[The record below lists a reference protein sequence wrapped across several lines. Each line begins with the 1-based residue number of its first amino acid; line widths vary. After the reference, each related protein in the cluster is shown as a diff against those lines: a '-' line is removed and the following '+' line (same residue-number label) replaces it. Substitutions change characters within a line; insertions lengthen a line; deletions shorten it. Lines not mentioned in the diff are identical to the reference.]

1 MDQGVFLFTDASVEY
16 PTMLTHPNIDPVAI
30 SLGPVAIHWYGLT
43 YLIGFAGAWWLG
55 TRRIN
60 KAYGW
65 TREEL
70 TDFIFYGALGA
81 ILGGRMGYMLIY
93 GWERWSENPLLIFR
107 IWEGGMS
114 FHGGLIGVMI
124 AFWLFARATN
134 RTWMQVGDFVAPG
147 VFVPIFTVRIGNFIN
162 GELWGRVTDVPWG
175 MVFRG
180 AGPDPRH
187 PSQLYEAGLE
197 GLALGL
203 ILWWY
208 SSKARPRGAVMAM
221 FGLLYAT
228 ARFIVEFAREPDAH
242 MGYVA
247 FNWMTTGQVLSI
259 IMALAS
265 IAVLVWAYTRPNPPM
280 SMKEN

>member
-1 MDQGVFLFTDASVEY
+1 
-16 PTMLTHPNIDPVAI
+16 MLTHPNFDPVAI

-55 TRRIN
+55 TRRAN

-65 TREEL
+65 TRQEA
-70 TDFIFYGALGA
+70 TDFVFYGALGA
-81 ILGGRMGYMLIY
+81 ILGGRIGYMLIY
-93 GWERWSENPLLIFR
+93 GWARWSENPLLIFR

-114 FHGGLIGVMI
+114 FHGGLVGVMI
-124 AFWLFARATN
+124 AFWLFARATK
-134 RTWMQVGDFVAPG
+134 RGWLEVGDFVAPM
-147 VFVPIFTVRIGNFIN
+147 VFVPVFTVRIGNFIN

-175 MVFRG
+175 MVFAG

-197 GLALGL
+197 GLVLGM

-208 SSKARPRGAVMAM
+208 SSRPRPRGAVMAM
-221 FGLLYAT
+221 FGLLYAV

-247 FNWMTTGQVLSI
+247 LNWMTTGQVLSLM
-259 IMALAS
+259 MAAAS
-265 IAVLVWAYTRPNPPM
+265 LAVLVWAYRRPNPPM
-280 SMKEN
+280 SKQES